1 MRVYT
6 QQKGI
11 VICGKIKEAR
21 LLLAEYAIIYR
32 TVQELINKKLN

>member
-1 MRVYT
+1 MRVYA
-6 QQKGI
+6 QRKGI

-21 LLLAEYAIIYR
+21 LLLAEYAITYR